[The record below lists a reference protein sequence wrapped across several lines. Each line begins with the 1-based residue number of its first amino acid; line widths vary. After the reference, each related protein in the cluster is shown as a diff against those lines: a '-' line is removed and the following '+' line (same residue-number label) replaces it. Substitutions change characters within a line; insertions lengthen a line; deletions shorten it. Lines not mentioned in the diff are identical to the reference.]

1 MFPTYPAQKIRIPPL
16 ILLGIAVA
24 LVCIHLGLNLKLG
37 KYSHLAISLVFWLA
51 IASTISDKYRRL
63 PSESDLLSCGL
74 GTVAI
79 ALSLAAGTVIS
90 RGLWL
95 GFAPCIFILG
105 LALLTSGIKNMR
117 CYLPELIIMVTLGI
131 PKLLLPL
138 IPDIAPLTAKFS
150 AFWLFYS
157 GFNVMLD
164 GTKIILTGGGVEVVP
179 SCSGL
184 NLILYMLSLSVV
196 FLVMFPLSG
205 RANKIISLSAA
216 MAIGFLV
223 NSIRVALLALLSRSS
238 SRLAFEY
245 WHSQDGALVFVT
257 ISVLLYGFFCWLL
270 LRYRLPTSAHH

>member
-1 MFPTYPAQKIRIPPL
+1 MFPTYPTSKIQIPPL

-24 LVCIHLGLNLKLG
+24 LMCIHLGLNLKLG

-51 IASTISDKYRRL
+51 IASTIRDKYRRL
-63 PSESDLLSCGL
+63 PHASDLLSCGL
-74 GTVAI
+74 GTMAI
-79 ALSLAAGTVIS
+79 ALSLAAVIVVN

-95 GFAPCIFILG
+95 GFAPCIFLLG
-105 LALLTSGIKNMR
+105 LALLASGSKKLR
-117 CYLPELIIMVTLGI
+117 CYFPELIIMLTLGI

-138 IPDIAPLTAKFS
+138 IPDISPITAKFS

-164 GTKIILTGGGVEVVP
+164 GTKIILTNGGVEVVP

-184 NLILYMLSLSVV
+184 NLILYMLSLAVV

-205 RANKIISLSAA
+205 RGNKIISLGAA
-216 MAIGFLV
+216 MVIGFVV
-223 NSIRVALLALLSRSS
+223 NSVRVALLALLSQNST
-238 SRLAFEY
+238 LAAFEY
-245 WHSQDGALVFVT
+245 WHSQDGALIFVL

-270 LRYRLPTSAHH
+270 LRYRLSTLAHD